1 MMAECEEITDLRN
14 RLDAIVGKKPRV
26 RKRKRVH
33 RPLNVSERNV
43 RAIFN
48 MTMKE
53 LLFALC
59 RELGYVVLKKKS
71 GIEIIS

>member
-1 MMAECEEITDLRN
+1 MMVESEEILGLQN
-14 RLDAIVGKKPRV
+14 RLDAIVGVKSVP
-26 RKRKRVH
+26 KRRRVH
-33 RPLNVSERNV
+33 RHIRLTEKN
-43 RAIFN
+43 IKKLFN